1 MKPRVSLLGCGRM
14 GSRMARRWLQAGFH
28 VTVWNR
34 DREKSVVLANEGA
47 MVASETSEA
56 MAAADFLVTML
67 ADGPVVEEVIFESG
81 ARAGLVPGSVL
92 IDMSSIRPG
101 LARDHAKRL
110 KEMGVDYLDAPVSG
124 GTSGAEQGTLAIMCG
139 GDWTVVDRCRPVFDP
154 LGKVTHVGPHG
165 SGQLTKLCNQVI
177 VATTIGAVA
186 EALLLAQA
194 GGAIPEAM
202 LEALQGGFADSRI
215 LREHGQRM
223 VAREWR
229 PGGIT
234 RYQVKDLI
242 AAEEVATE
250 EGVSLPILGQIKDLF
265 ASLQEHDGGD
275 LDHSALFLE
284 LERLNLPQRVGDR
297 PDQI

>member
-1 MKPRVSLLGCGRM
+1 MKPRLALIGCGRM

-34 DREKSVVLANEGA
+34 DREKAAALVADGAVLASTA
-47 MVASETSEA
+47 SEA
-56 MAAADFLVTML
+56 MAACEVVMTML
-67 ADGPVVEEVIFESG
+67 ANGPAVEEVIFDSG
-81 ARAGLVPGSVL
+81 ASADLASESML
-92 IDMSSIRPG
+92 IDMSSICPEM
-101 LARDHAKRL
+101 ARDHAKRL
-110 KEMGVDYLDAPVSG
+110 LQQGVDYLDAPVSG

-139 GDWTVVDRCRPVFDP
+139 GEASVVDRGRPVFAP

-194 GGAIPEAM
+194 GGAIPAAV
-202 LEALQGGFADSRI
+202 LKALQGGFADSRI

-223 VAREWR
+223 VSRDWR

-242 AAEEVATE
+242 AAQEVATA
-250 EGVSLPILGQIKDLF
+250 EGVGLPMLDQIKDLF
-265 ASLQEHDGGD
+265 ATFQEHDGGD
-275 LDHSALFLE
+275 LDHSALLLE
-284 LERLNLPQRVGDR
+284 LERRNPPQRVGDV